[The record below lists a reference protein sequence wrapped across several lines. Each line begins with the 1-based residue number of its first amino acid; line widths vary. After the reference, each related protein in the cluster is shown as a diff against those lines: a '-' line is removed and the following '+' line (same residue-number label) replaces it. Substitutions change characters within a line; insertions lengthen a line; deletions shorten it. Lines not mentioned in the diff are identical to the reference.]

1 MIFNAN
7 EASYQ
12 NWRATKLD
20 RYPEQADDLIVNIGG
35 LNSLQEH
42 EKTSIRG
49 LISRANMAIYDCQD
63 KSAERAA
70 IRQFA
75 AGFGLLRLDHHLC
88 ANADGVA
95 ELSVASE
102 GQRGDY
108 VPYSNRSLSWHT
120 DGYYNEAGKNVRAVV
135 LHCDQDAAAGGENA
149 VLDPEIAYVRLR
161 DENPAF
167 IDAFSH
173 PECMAIPA
181 NTVDGV
187 EIRPAV
193 CGPVFSF
200 NGADGAN
207 GALHMRYSER
217 KKHIH
222 WRTDDITTAAREWMS
237 ELLASNDRTIY
248 RFTLKPGQGLIS
260 NNVLHN
266 RSAFEDLPN
275 QNRFLYRARYFDRV
289 ESSLPVVGREENHEK
304 N

>member
-1 MIFNAN
+1 MIFPVN
-7 EASYQ
+7 EAGYQ
-12 NWRATKLD
+12 DWRAAKLD
-20 RYPEQADDLIVNIGG
+20 QYPDRVGDLVVNISG
-35 LNSLQEH
+35 LTRIEEH
-42 EKTSIRG
+42 EKESIRG
-49 LISRANMAIYDCQD
+49 SFMRANMAIYDCED
-63 KSAERAA
+63 KFADRAA

-75 AGFGLLRLDHHLC
+75 SNFGLKRLDHHLC
-88 ANADGVA
+88 ANDDGVA
-95 ELSVASE
+95 ELRVASE

-120 DGYYNEAGKNVRAVV
+120 DGYYNEAAKKVRAVV
-135 LHCDQDAAAGGENA
+135 LHCDQDAVSGGENA
-149 VLDPEIAYVRLR
+149 VLDPEIAYIRLR
-161 DENPAF
+161 DEDPAF
-167 IDAFSH
+167 TEAFSH

-193 CGPVFSF
+193 CGPVFSI
-200 NGADGAN
+200 DGPG

-217 KKHIH
+217 KKNIL
-222 WRTDDITTAAREWMS
+222 WREDAITTAARECMS
-237 ELLASNDRTIY
+237 ELVASNDKAIF

-266 RSAFEDLPN
+266 RSAFEDSPG

-289 ESSLPVVGREENHEK
+289 ESSLPVVGREENYEK